1 MDDDTPEPRDLD
13 SSTLAAIRPPV
24 VVVTGPTG
32 SGKSSLAIELAAAF
46 EGEIVNA
53 DSMQVFR
60 YMDIGTAK
68 PSADERTRVP
78 HHVFDVVDPDE
89 PYSAGRYATE
99 ARAAAELIHA
109 RGHAVFLTG
118 GTGLYIRAFL
128 DGLIKTEILDPG
140 LRKRLEEEQARAA
153 GEGDPAR
160 LHRRLSDLDAQA
172 AAKIHPNDV
181 RRTVRALEILEQS
194 GQRASSVREAHGFRD
209 RPFRVLH
216 LCIDPGREVLTKRIE
231 ERAEAMLEAGLLRE
245 VRGLRERGY
254 GAELRPMQAIGYRH
268 IQPVVD
274 GSDTLAN
281 ALESMK
287 QDTRRFARRQRS
299 WIRPLPDVHWHDPG
313 QPDAVFERVRRFLE
327 ADDAGTEAG
336 S

>member
-1 MDDDTPEPRDLD
+1 
-13 SSTLAAIRPPV
+13 
-24 VVVTGPTG
+24 
-32 SGKSSLAIELAAAF
+32 
-46 EGEIVNA
+46 
-53 DSMQVFR
+53 
-60 YMDIGTAK
+60 
-68 PSADERTRVP
+68 
-78 HHVFDVVDPDE
+78 
-89 PYSAGRYATE
+89 
-99 ARAAAELIHA
+99 
-109 RGHAVFLTG
+109 
-118 GTGLYIRAFL
+118 
-128 DGLIKTEILDPG
+128 
-140 LRKRLEEEQARAA
+140 
-153 GEGDPAR
+153 
-160 LHRRLSDLDAQA
+160 
-172 AAKIHPNDV
+172 
-181 RRTVRALEILEQS
+181 
-194 GQRASSVREAHGFRD
+194 
-209 RPFRVLH
+209 LH
-216 LCIDPGREVLTKRIE
+216 LCIDPGREALTKRIE

-287 QDTRRFARRQRS
+287 LDTRRFARRQRS